1 MTNPWKC
8 GYVIH
13 GWPFFSDRY
22 VDMAL
27 VITLDQRQGST
38 EFNVINR
45 FAEVGPALA
54 SIKVIYLGALTTVWV
69 QLSKELDSFWQQD
82 SVTIFLNI
90 SISTTFQLSETMLV
104 IYGFHSEINKQWVQ
118 PYKGQ

>member
-1 MTNPWKC
+1 MTNPWKY
-8 GYVIH
+8 GYVIY

-54 SIKVIYLGALTTVWV
+54 SIKVIYLGVLTTVWV
-69 QLSKELDSFWQQD
+69 RQ
-82 SVTIFLNI
+82 
-90 SISTTFQLSETMLV
+90 
-104 IYGFHSEINKQWVQ
+104 
-118 PYKGQ
+118 

>member
-1 MTNPWKC
+1 MQFLLTIFINREMKKTKSWKC
-8 GYVIH
+8 GYLIY

-45 FAEVGPALA
+45 FAEVGQALA
-54 SIKVIYLGALTTVWV
+54 SIKVIY
-69 QLSKELDSFWQQD
+69 
-82 SVTIFLNI
+82 
-90 SISTTFQLSETMLV
+90 
-104 IYGFHSEINKQWVQ
+104 
-118 PYKGQ
+118 

>member
-1 MTNPWKC
+1 MVYILEIISLADFRHLGLLCAVTQNCVPLLYTYILFLSFLLKEQFFTGC
-8 GYVIH
+8 GMY

-45 FAEVGPALA
+45 FAEVGQALA
-54 SIKVIYLGALTTVWV
+54 SIKVIY
-69 QLSKELDSFWQQD
+69 
-82 SVTIFLNI
+82 
-90 SISTTFQLSETMLV
+90 
-104 IYGFHSEINKQWVQ
+104 
-118 PYKGQ
+118 